1 VSGEM
6 TFAER
11 VWENEGG
18 HLRRPGRTAP
28 PAAGLASVR
37 AGRIY
42 DPVTGQDGIRVLV
55 DRLWPRGV
63 SKNRAEIDEWCRD
76 VAPSTALRRWYAHD
90 PQRYTEFRRRY
101 RHELAAGEQ
110 AAALHH
116 LAELA
121 DGRTLTLL
129 TASRDPAIS
138 EAAVLVELLKQVAA
152 ETQDRRSR

>member
-28 PAAGLASVR
+28 PAGGPASVR
-37 AGRIY
+37 VGRIY
-42 DPVTGQDGIRVLV
+42 DPVTEQDGIRVLV
-55 DRLWPRGV
+55 DRLWPRGM

-76 VAPSTALRRWYAHD
+76 AAPSTALRRWYAHD

-101 RHELAAGEQ
+101 RHELATGEQ

-138 EAAVLVELLKQVAA
+138 EAAVLAELLDQEAA
-152 ETQDRRSR
+152 ETQDRRSP